1 MTMTTND
8 TARDQALAQL
18 ESVRALVAAL
28 ECDYDQLEY
37 LRDERAML
45 ADELAEAAEC
55 VKYHHD
61 GELDEN
67 GTDPE
72 HDEFR
77 RCRDELAAWDEENAE
92 ELAELIE
99 AAGDCADREEAEQRI
114 HEDALSVEVR
124 SDWHAL
130 GSECIHGTDN
140 EPAEF
145 RILLCTGGPHVEI
158 RGELQDGEP
167 TRAWLAYCGWGETMQ
182 DLCAPGAEDV
192 LLSYAGAFY
201 FGDC

>member
-1 MTMTTND
+1 MTTTAND
-8 TARDQALAQL
+8 TARNQALAQL
-18 ESVRALVAAL
+18 ESIRALVAAL
-28 ECDYDQLEY
+28 ECDYEQLGY
-37 LRDERAML
+37 LRDERTML
-45 ADELAEAAEC
+45 ADELEAAAEC

-61 GELDEN
+61 GALDEN

-99 AAGDCADREEAEQRI
+99 AADGCADRDEAEQRI
-114 HEDALSVEVR
+114 REDALSVEVR
-124 SDWHAL
+124 TDWYVPHND
-130 GSECIHGTDN
+130 GQG
-140 EPAEF
+140 PAEF
-145 RILLCTGGPHVEI
+145 RIVLCTGGPHAEI

-167 TRAWLAYCGWGETMQ
+167 TRAWLAYCDWGQTMQ
-182 DLCAPGAEDV
+182 ELCAPGAGDV
-192 LLSYAGAFY
+192 LLAYAGAFY

>member
-1 MTMTTND
+1 MTTTND

-18 ESVRALVAAL
+18 ESIRTLVAAL
-28 ECDYDQLEY
+28 ECDYDQLEH

-45 ADELAEAAEC
+45 VDELEQAAEC

-61 GELDEN
+61 GELDVA
-67 GTDPE
+67 GTYPE
-72 HDEFR
+72 HDELR

-99 AAGDCADREEAEQRI
+99 AAGDCTDREEAEQRI

-124 SDWHAL
+124 TDWNAP
-130 GSECIHGTDN
+130 GSDN
-140 EPAEF
+140 ESAEF
-145 RILLCTGGPHVEI
+145 RIVLCTGGPHVEI
-158 RGELQDGEP
+158 RGELENGEP
-167 TRAWLAYCGWGETMQ
+167 TRAWLAYCDWGRSMQ
-182 DLCAPGAEDV
+182 DLCAPGAGDV
-192 LLSYAGAFY
+192 LLTYAGAFY

>member
-1 MTMTTND
+1 MTTTND

-28 ECDYDQLEY
+28 ECDYDQLEH

-45 ADELAEAAEC
+45 DDELDQAAEC

-61 GELDEN
+61 GELNEA

-77 RCRDELAAWDEENAE
+77 RCRDELAAWDQENAE

-99 AAGDCADREEAEQRI
+99 AAGDCTDREEAEQRI

-124 SDWHAL
+124 TDWYAPHND
-130 GSECIHGTDN
+130 GQG
-140 EPAEF
+140 PAEF
-145 RILLCTGGPHVEI
+145 RIVLCTGGPHVEI

-167 TRAWLAYCGWGETMQ
+167 TRAWLAYCGWGESMQ

-192 LLSYAGAFY
+192 LLAYAGAFY